1 LGFFP
6 GGSERIRGP
15 IKNPARAVIVKG
27 SKVTDRR
34 KVIPVQMGREFTTR
48 IKNIIP
54 ITGKINGKAATANQ
68 AADIP
73 RGWFIEAIRNFALIE
88 FAKIS
93 TSPRFN

>member
-1 LGFFP
+1 MGFFP

-34 KVIPVQMGREFTTR
+34 KVIPVQMGREFTTS

-54 ITGKINGKAATANQ
+54 ITGKTKGKAATSNQ

-73 RGWFIEAIRNFALIE
+73 LGCFVAAMQNFTLSE

-93 TSPRFN
+93 TSPRIN